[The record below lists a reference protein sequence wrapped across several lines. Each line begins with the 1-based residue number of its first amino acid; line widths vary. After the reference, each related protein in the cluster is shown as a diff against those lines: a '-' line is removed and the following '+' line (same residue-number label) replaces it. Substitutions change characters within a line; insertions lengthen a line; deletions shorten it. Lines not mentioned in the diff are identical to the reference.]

1 MGYKKVDSEL
11 FDFGQNDSPPK
22 KEPQA
27 SCNTT
32 GTSTLAHEHWK
43 MIALAEHE
51 VASQQPATNETNPK
65 WRTRL
70 CNQVIVNKR
79 IEKEYS

>member
-27 SCNTT
+27 FCNTT
-32 GTSTLAHEHWK
+32 GTSTLECELLIAQLSTNTLLSNQRQNILTQNGEH
-43 MIALAEHE
+43 
-51 VASQQPATNETNPK
+51 ASATF
-65 WRTRL
+65 
-70 CNQVIVNKR
+70 QVVKR
-79 IEKEYS
+79 IEKKYG